1 MVMTRGLVRLV
12 GCVDEVLLLGDYS
25 VVMVIALVVRVDD
38 MTLKAEVL
46 EVKMLMWWRWAY
58 TAEGKL

>member
-1 MVMTRGLVRLV
+1 MRLV
-12 GCVDEVLLLGDYS
+12 GCVDEVLLLGDYN
-25 VVMVIALVVRVDD
+25 VVMVIALVARVDD
-38 MTLKAEVL
+38 MTLRAEVL